1 MPNFVRAVFSEQ
13 LEAARLAL
21 DNLRRMTERDLPS
34 VLGASPRWQNA
45 NPSEVALAIF
55 NSRRARVKHFGNRNI
70 FGEPA
75 WDMLLDLYIK
85 QAEGK
90 QTSIK
95 SASIGSCAP
104 ATTALRWLKILEE
117 EALVVSVEDPTD
129 QRRRFVQL
137 TAEGYEVMTQYFH
150 DIAG

>member
-21 DNLRRMTERDLPS
+21 DNLWRMTERDLPS
-34 VLGASPRWQNA
+34 VLEASPRWQNA

-55 NSRRARVKHFGNRNI
+55 NNRRARAKHFGNRNI

-90 QTSIK
+90 QISIK

-117 EALVVSVEDPTD
+117 EELVVSVEDPTD

-137 TAEGYEVMTQYFH
+137 TTEGYEVMTQYFH